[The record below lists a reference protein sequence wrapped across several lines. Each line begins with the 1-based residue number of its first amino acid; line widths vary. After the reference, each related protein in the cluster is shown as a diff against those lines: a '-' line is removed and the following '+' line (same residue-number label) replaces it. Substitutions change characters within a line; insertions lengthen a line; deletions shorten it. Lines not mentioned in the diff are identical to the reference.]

1 MSARTITV
9 RGPWLLLGFVVVAAV
24 EWWSVPVLWGAGWPV
39 LAVLTGAAALI
50 PTMALT
56 AILILAADTATTK
69 RSNPW
74 RNQ

>member
-9 RGPWLLLGFVVVAAV
+9 RGPWLLLVLVVVAAV

-39 LAVLTGAAALI
+39 LAVLVGAAALV

-56 AILILAADTATTK
+56 AILILAGDTATTK